1 MSAALWVQRH
11 SLRGGGLGRCTMNER
26 PNILFILTDDQGAW
40 AMGCS
45 GNSELKTPNLDRIA
59 ASGVRMENFF
69 CVSPVCSPARASIY
83 TGKIPS
89 QHGVHDWLAKGH
101 VSESQLDDELREM
114 INRDEPPYEYLWPKS
129 QLRGDTAIQYLAGH
143 KTFTEVLAANGY
155 DCALSGKWHV
165 GDSATPQA
173 GFRFWRTEAMGG
185 DNYYYP
191 VALENGKMT
200 MKRGVYVTDYIT
212 GNALDFLRR
221 DRNKDKPF
229 CLAVHYT
236 APHSPWAAPCHPEKY
251 INMYEDCP
259 FDSIPA
265 LPPHPWCPEARQTR
279 AQWDSKPHPGVR
291 FIHARY
297 APIEEEWQQYRRE
310 SLRGYFAA
318 VTAMDAAVG
327 RLLDELEAQG
337 LSENTL
343 VVFTS
348 DNGSNMGH
356 HGIFGKGNGTY
367 PQNMYDT
374 SVKIPGLFS
383 FPGRI
388 PGGRVCS
395 QMASHYDLYD
405 TILDL
410 AGVPHETDPDRPG
423 RSFAAVL
430 TGREEQFRDEVVV
443 FDEYGPV
450 RMIRTKEWKYV
461 RRFPDGPD
469 ELYDLVNDPEEYVNR
484 IDDPAQR
491 ERIREMDSRLT
502 EWFRRYADPELDGSR
517 EQVRGRGQLDSHH
530 FL

>member
-1 MSAALWVQRH
+1 
-11 SLRGGGLGRCTMNER
+11 
-26 PNILFILTDDQGAW
+26 
-40 AMGCS
+40 
-45 GNSELKTPNLDRIA
+45 
-59 ASGVRMENFF
+59 
-69 CVSPVCSPARASIY
+69 
-83 TGKIPS
+83 
-89 QHGVHDWLAKGH
+89 
-101 VSESQLDDELREM
+101 
-114 INRDEPPYEYLWPKS
+114 
-129 QLRGDTAIQYLAGH
+129 
-143 KTFTEVLAANGY
+143 
-155 DCALSGKWHV
+155 
-165 GDSATPQA
+165 
-173 GFRFWRTEAMGG
+173 
-185 DNYYYP
+185 
-191 VALENGKMT
+191 
-200 MKRGVYVTDYIT
+200 
-212 GNALDFLRR
+212 
-221 DRNKDKPF
+221 
-229 CLAVHYT
+229 
-236 APHSPWAAPCHPEKY
+236 
-251 INMYEDCP
+251 
-259 FDSIPA
+259 
-265 LPPHPWCPEARQTR
+265 
-279 AQWDSKPHPGVR
+279 
-291 FIHARY
+291 
-297 APIEEEWQQYRRE
+297 
-310 SLRGYFAA
+310 
-318 VTAMDAAVG
+318 MDAAVG

-502 EWFRRYADPELDGSR
+502 EWFRRYADPALDGSR